1 MVLDSSWDQ
10 QKHVEASSST
20 MAWFRKFP
28 SSFLATCEKSPSSA
42 FYRKKK
48 NTDVDYFESYII
60 PEATVSMNGPR
71 NSAFSR
77 VTLLFLMS
85 KARNINIAV
94 MAILSRSDTLLLTNY
109 LIILSAL
116 NALNLKTA
124 FNRNK
129 ISLPPLL
136 VMRVANA
143 RDTWHEKRG
152 YESGYEK
159 KSYFLRAH
167 IITFILEWFSLDCQ
181 KKFALVFRCHVKPFA

>member
-1 MVLDSSWDQ
+1 MFLSNL
-10 QKHVEASSST
+10 
-20 MAWFRKFP
+20 RKISKLGLLP
-28 SSFLATCEKSPSSA
+28 K
-42 FYRKKK
+42 KKK

-77 VTLLFLMS
+77 VTLLFIMS
-85 KARNINIAV
+85 KARNIKIAV

-143 RDTWHEKRG
+143 RDT
-152 YESGYEK
+152 
-159 KSYFLRAH
+159 
-167 IITFILEWFSLDCQ
+167 
-181 KKFALVFRCHVKPFA
+181 